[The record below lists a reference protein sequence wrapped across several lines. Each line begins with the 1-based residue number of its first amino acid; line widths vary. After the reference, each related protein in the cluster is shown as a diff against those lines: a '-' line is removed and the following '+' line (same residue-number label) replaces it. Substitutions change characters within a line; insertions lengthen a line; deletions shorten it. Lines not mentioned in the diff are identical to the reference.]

1 MDGINCILLLECN
14 CFHGNAKFCCTW
26 IMSVN
31 PSSHLWE
38 VCISLAADLYSGYI
52 FLLLQLFYK
61 QMNKKKS
68 HWKRARSSVHPIWLH
83 FTDFCGSVLHYICHC
98 PVLINIFFLCAGKR
112 ATNVISL
119 LIGHCSGHL

>member
-1 MDGINCILLLECN
+1 MDGINCILFLECD
-14 CFHGNAKFCCTW
+14 CFHGNAEFCCTR

-52 FLLLQLFYK
+52 LLLLQLFYK

-83 FTDFCGSVLHYICHC
+83 FTDFSGSVLHYISPC
-98 PVLINIFFLCAGKR
+98 PVLINIFFIYAGKR

-119 LIGHCSGHL
+119 IP